1 MSAISISSKVL
12 SCREKSIT
20 TKYILNYIITCEWKG
35 MNDLQPQFSQS
46 STVNDDEDD
55 EEDVYD
61 LNAS

>member
-1 MSAISISSKVL
+1 MSREINNNKISFLI
-12 SCREKSIT
+12 
-20 TKYILNYIITCEWKG
+20 YNITCEWKG